1 MMAKTKAT
9 KESKFTKEQAYESKK
24 YRDKKDLVNA
34 LLEDGKSYTIKEI
47 DGLIDR
53 YFKKDL
59 SKRRND

>member
-1 MMAKTKAT
+1 MAKTKAT
-9 KESKFTKEQAYESKK
+9 KESKFTKQQAYESKK
-24 YRDKKDLVNA
+24 YRDKKDLVFA
-34 LLEDGKSYTIKEI
+34 LLEDDKSYTIKEI